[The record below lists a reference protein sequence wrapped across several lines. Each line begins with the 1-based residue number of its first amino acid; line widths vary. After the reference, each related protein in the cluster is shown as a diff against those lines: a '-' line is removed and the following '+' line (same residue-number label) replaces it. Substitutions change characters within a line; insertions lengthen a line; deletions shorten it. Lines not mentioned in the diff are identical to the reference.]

1 MTFSPAP
8 AYFASDFC
16 EGNSWQYSFF
26 VPQDPEG
33 LIRQMGG
40 RRAFVERLDSLFTAT
55 APGAQQR
62 SFGHIG
68 QYAHEN
74 EPVHHILYLYNYA
87 GAPAKTQQRVSQVLH
102 EDYRPTPDGL
112 CGNDDTGQ
120 MSAWFIHLIL

>member
-87 GAPAKTQQRVSQVLH
+87 GASEDPATREPGAPRGLSPHTRRSLRQR
-102 EDYRPTPDGL
+102 
-112 CGNDDTGQ
+112 
-120 MSAWFIHLIL
+120 